1 MGWIGETIDGQP
13 VTDWPAIN
21 KACAKHKRFVVDV
34 HKYDE
39 EREITN
45 QQMAYLHTVVYPT
58 VAKSMHCSLW
68 EAEFQCKTGPGKQ
81 WLVKRIGDL
90 RFVLSKTGMSV
101 KDCTQ
106 WIENIFDWGD
116 RNGIFIPP
124 PDKEWWKRRIEP
136 EQGDSLR
143 T

>member
-13 VTDWPAIN
+13 VTDWPAIH
-21 KACAKHKRFVVDV
+21 KECMKHKRFVVEV
-34 HKYDE
+34 RKYDE
-39 EREITN
+39 QREISR
-45 QQMAYLHTVVYPT
+45 QQMRYLHGVVFPT
-58 VAKSMHCSLW
+58 IAREMHISLW
-68 EAEFQCKTGPGKQ
+68 EAELLCKTQAGEQ
-81 WLVKRIGDL
+81 WLVKKMGDV
-90 RFVLSKTGMSV
+90 RFILSKTGMSV
-101 KDCTQ
+101 KDCTE
-106 WIENIFDWGD
+106 WIQNIFDWGD